1 MDEKKSERIEHHLQQ
16 PTIAKKE
23 VDRAED
29 LKRACE
35 GPIDFK
41 QAINYHQQQLCIAK
55 EIGDK
60 TGEGV
65 AYRDLGNAY
74 YDHCDFKQALENHE
88 QHLVIAKELG
98 DRAAEGRACC
108 ALGRANEDLGNF
120 KQALEYNN
128 QHLSI
133 AKEMGDR
140 WGEECAYGGLGRAYK
155 GLSNFKQALENHEQ
169 HLVIAKELGDRAA
182 EGRACCALGRAN
194 EDLGNFKQALE
205 YNNQHLSIAKEMGDR
220 WGEECAYGGLG
231 RAYKGLSN
239 FKQALE
245 NHEQHLV
252 IAKEL
257 GDRAAEGR
265 ACCALG
271 RANED
276 LGNFKQALEYHNQ
289 QLSIA
294 KEMGDRWVEGCAYGG
309 LGRAYKGLGNLK
321 QALENHEQHL
331 VIAKEL
337 GDRAAEGRACCALG
351 RANEDLGNFKQA
363 LEYHEQ
369 HLSIAKE
376 KGDKREQ
383 GLAYGRLGI
392 CCNSLG
398 DFKQAIEYHTQ
409 QLRFAKE
416 VENKGDELSSYC
428 SLGKCYQDL
437 RDFNQAIEYHKQH
450 LDLAKEGGS
459 RDQEACAC
467 YSLGQDFELS
477 NCLHEALD
485 FYRSSVMAYN
495 DMRCLLR
502 GEDVWKINFRHI
514 NQRAYTALWRTLVR
528 LSKTNEALCA
538 AEQGRAQALT
548 DLMKL
553 KYGLELLPSKSRDL
567 EKTLSSIVSEVSTQI
582 VFVALEGKKINL
594 WVICKGNDVQFRQ
607 NDIKGLNACCLL
619 DTLVKDVFEENGVG
633 RCVKC
638 EDRSLKGLRKE
649 SSKRVKSSHVQR
661 NKNPLQLLYRI
672 IFCPIANLLHC
683 DELIIVP
690 DGPLCLA
697 PFAAFVDAKSRYLS
711 ELVKIRI
718 IPSLTSLKL
727 IADCPEDYHSN
738 SGALLVGDPC
748 LKEVKNLFGKPKLT
762 QLPNAREEVRMI
774 GQLLKTTPLTGEEAT
789 KDEVLKRISSVALVH
804 IAAHGEMGTGE
815 IALSPNPERKYV
827 IPEREDYI
835 LKITDLQAVQLRA
848 RLVVL
853 SCCHSAEGEIT
864 PEGAVGIARAFLG
877 AGARSVLASLWAID
891 DEATM
896 EFMKSFYQHLLDG
909 NSASVSLNLAMKCL
923 RESEKFSG
931 MKYWAPFV
939 LIGDDVT
946 LEFGEKQEKPCK

>member
-1 MDEKKSERIEHHLQQ
+1 MDEKKSESIEYPLQQ
-16 PTIAKKE
+16 PTSAKEE
-23 VDRAED
+23 VDRAEEGRAYSH
-29 LKRACE
+29 LGRACQ
-35 GPIDFK
+35 GRGDFE
-41 QAINYHQQQLCIAK
+41 QAIDYHRQQLCIAK
-55 EIGDK
+55 EIGDRA
-60 TGEGV
+60 GEEI
-65 AYRDLGNAY
+65 AYGNLGNAY
-74 YDHCDFKQALENHE
+74 VGLCDFKQVVENLE

-98 DRAAEGRACC
+98 HRAG
-108 ALGRANEDLGNF
+108 
-120 KQALEYNN
+120 
-128 QHLSI
+128 
-133 AKEMGDR
+133 
-140 WGEECAYGGLGRAYK
+140 
-155 GLSNFKQALENHEQ
+155 
-169 HLVIAKELGDRAA
+169 
-182 EGRACCALGRAN
+182 
-194 EDLGNFKQALE
+194 
-205 YNNQHLSIAKEMGDR
+205 
-220 WGEECAYGGLG
+220 
-231 RAYKGLSN
+231 
-239 FKQALE
+239 
-245 NHEQHLV
+245 
-252 IAKEL
+252 
-257 GDRAAEGR
+257 
-265 ACCALG
+265 
-271 RANED
+271 
-276 LGNFKQALEYHNQ
+276 
-289 QLSIA
+289 
-294 KEMGDRWVEGCAYGG
+294 EGCACSG
-309 LGRAYKGLGNLK
+309 LGDAYKRLGNLK
-321 QALENHEQHL
+321 QALE
-331 VIAKEL
+331 
-337 GDRAAEGRACCALG
+337 
-351 RANEDLGNFKQA
+351 
-363 LEYHEQ
+363 YHKQ
-369 HLSIAKE
+369 HLSISQEVGNKNEEAV
-376 KGDKREQ
+376 
-383 GLAYGRLGI
+383 AYGNLGMVHDE
-392 CCNSLG
+392 LG
-398 DFKQAIEYHTQ
+398 DFKQAIEYYKQQRRIAEEVGNKNEEQRSYVNLDPTCQSIGDTIQAEECLKQCRNIVREKGDKTIVAFANYRLGMVHLGRRDFKYAWECFTQ
-409 QLRFAKE
+409 QLSISKE
-416 VENKGDELSSYC
+416 LGDRRAENLAYHGLGHVRKELGDIKGAIEYYLQSLTIAEETGDKGYKGQAYC

-582 VFVALEGKKINL
+582 VFVAISWNKINL
-594 WVICKGNDVQFRQ
+594 WVLCKGNDVQFRQ
-607 NDIKGLNACCLL
+607 SDIKGCACCQLG
-619 DTLVKDVFEENGVG
+619 TLVKDVFEENGVG

-638 EDRSLKGLRKE
+638 EDRSLKNLQEE
-649 SSKRVKSSHVQR
+649 SGKRVKSSHVQR
-661 NKNPLQLLYRI
+661 NTNPLQLLFHL
-672 IFCPIANLLHC
+672 IFCPIGSLLHC

-697 PFAAFVDAKSRYLS
+697 PFAAFVSHKSRYLS
-711 ELVKIRI
+711 EYFRMRI
-718 IPSLTSLKL
+718 IPSLTTLKL

-748 LKEVKNLFGKPKLT
+748 LKEVTNIFGKPKLS
-762 QLPNAREEVRMI
+762 QLPNARDEVRMI

-946 LEFGEKQEKPCK
+946 LDLREKQERHCK